1 MARLTAPHRLSPP
14 LMWAFRDA
22 HQERETRKSM
32 EAQKDQGEVVVPG
45 RRSAPQ
51 ASVNEIVLRREVW
64 RDLELLLNTISLES
78 SEPAVAEFAEVRN
91 SVLNFGLPDMTHRA
105 MDELKRNDNA
115 VEREMEGALQ
125 AFEPRLLQ
133 GSVRVKRDV
142 QVDAAELKLRYVI
155 RADLSCKP
163 VDIPVEFTAEVE
175 LDSGKVV
182 VNRL

>member
-1 MARLTAPHRLSPP
+1 MARLTAPHKLSPP

-22 HQERETRKSM
+22 HIKRETRKSA
-32 EAQKDQGEVVVPG
+32 EAQTDSGEAVLPG
-45 RRSAPQ
+45 RRSTPQ
-51 ASVNEIVLRREVW
+51 ASVTEIVLRREVW
-64 RDLELLLNTISLES
+64 RDLELLLNTIALES
-78 SEPAVAEFAEVRN
+78 SEEAVMEFEHVRQ

-105 MDELKRNDNA
+105 IDELKRNDHA
-115 VEREMEGALQ
+115 VEGEMEVALQ

-133 GSVRVKRDV
+133 GSVRVHRDMSV
-142 QVDAAELKLRYVI
+142 NAAELKLRYLI
-155 RADLSCKP
+155 NADLSCKP

>member
-1 MARLTAPHRLSPP
+1 MTRLSNPHRLSPP

-22 HQERETRKSM
+22 HSKRETRKAADSRTDDG
-32 EAQKDQGEVVVPG
+32 EAVVPG

-51 ASVNEIVLRREVW
+51 AAITEVVLRREVW
-64 RDLELLLNTISLES
+64 RDLELLLNTIALES
-78 SEPAVAEFAEVRN
+78 SDDAVKEFDQVRR

-105 MDELKRNDNA
+105 MDELQRNDRA
-115 VEREMEGALQ
+115 VEREIEVALR

-133 GSVRVKRDV
+133 GSVRVERDKV
-142 QVDAAELKLRYVI
+142 VNSAELKLRYLI
-155 RADLSCKP
+155 HADLSCKP

-182 VNRL
+182 VNRV